1 MATFGQTISEARK
14 RAGMTQKEL
23 AAKLKKEDGSPIS
36 PQYLNDIEHDR
47 RGAPPS
53 PLLRQFSRILDLDLN
68 LLAYLAGRI
77 PEDLLDPR
85 ASPGQVVEAFKAFR
99 KTIRKGG

>member
-1 MATFGQTISEARK
+1 
-14 RAGMTQKEL
+14 MTQKEL
-23 AAKLKKEDGSPIS
+23 AARLKKGDGSPIS

-53 PLLRQFSRILDLDLN
+53 PLLKQLSKILELDLN

-99 KTIRKGG
+99 KKIGKGG

>member
-1 MATFGQTISEARK
+1 MPTFGQTISEARK
-14 RAGMTQKEL
+14 RANMTQKEL

-53 PLLRQFSRILDLDLN
+53 PLLKQLSRILELDLN

-85 ASPGQVVEAFKAFR
+85 ASPGQVVAAFKAFR
-99 KTIRKGG
+99 KKIGKGG